1 MQQTQT
7 VVFLG
12 SKPIGYQCFAHLI
25 GQQDILGYRIIGL
38 LTQQR
43 TEFAGAANLAQL
55 AAQHGIPVLDTPD
68 DLPEADLLYSVQYH
82 AILTLKQLAK
92 ARVAALNLHMA
103 PLPEYRGANQFSM
116 ALLDGKTE
124 FGTTIHLM
132 DARIDHGAILFQKRF
147 PIPESCWVEDLY
159 TLTEAASLELF
170 KDTLPDV
177 LSGTYIPVPQQDLEV
192 QYGSQLHY
200 KSEIRALKELPEA
213 SCSEQL
219 LRTVR
224 ATSMPGFEPPYL
236 RTASGE
242 KIYLVREKDLNR

>member
-1 MQQTQT
+1 MQPIQT

-12 SKPIGYQCFAHLI
+12 SKPIGYQCFTHLLE
-25 GQQDILGYRIIGL
+25 QQDMLGYRIIGL

-43 TEFAGAANLAQL
+43 TEFAGTADLAQL
-55 AAQHGIPVLDTPD
+55 AAQHGIPVLDTAT
-68 DLPEADLLYSVQYH
+68 DLPETDLLYSVQYH
-82 AILTLKQLAK
+82 AILTPAQLAK
-92 ARVAALNLHMA
+92 AHVAAINLHMA
-103 PLPEYRGANQFSM
+103 PLPDYRGANQFSM

-132 DARIDHGAILFQKRF
+132 DARIDHGDILFQKRF
-147 PIPESCWVEDLY
+147 PVPEACWVEDLY
-159 TLTEAASLELF
+159 SLTAVASLELF

-177 LSGTYIPVPQQDLEV
+177 LSGQYTPVPQQELEA

-200 KSEIRALKELPEA
+200 KSKIRTLKELPETV
-213 SCSEQL
+213 CSEQL

-242 KIYLVREKDLNR
+242 KIYLVREKDLKR